1 MIVSREIFFFMVIVI
16 SSILVAGCTLS
27 SPAPGVPAGNM
38 TVSTTPV
45 APLFVIPLI
54 TTLAPVP
61 LSEDCNRTSPPGNGE
76 SFILINPISHH
87 YIGDTITF
95 DGVTSLP
102 AGETISLVIIE
113 AIYHS
118 CPKSQIAIDDSV
130 RHCHN
135 GLRDTVVVRSGK
147 CGINTWSWEVNTSQ
161 HDFVKDQGYF
171 ISASG
176 EGDRSVENTSLF
188 FTSGIP
194 KSNITLNLPENDPHE
209 NAIRFSGQVNTGNGP
224 DETLL
229 LTISSDSGKQ
239 VSYTIPISHGETG
252 YYWNYSLNKSKIIPY
267 NFYSVNITSN
277 NDPGIGI
284 FRTFLYNNEP
294 QFYPYDPYSP

>member
-1 MIVSREIFFFMVIVI
+1 MIVSRGIFFFIFIVI
-16 SSILVAGCTLS
+16 SSILVAGCISPS
-27 SPAPGVPAGNM
+27 SAPGIPAGNM

-45 APLFVIPLI
+45 APLSEIPLI
-54 TTLAPVP
+54 TTLAPVQ
-61 LSEDCNRTSPPGNGE
+61 LSEDCNRTFPSDNGE
-76 SFILINPISHH
+76 PFILINPISHY
-87 YIGDTITF
+87 YIGDTISV

-102 AGETISLVIIE
+102 AGEKISLVIIE

-118 CPKSQIAIDDSV
+118 CPKSQIADDNSV
-130 RHCHN
+130 RYCHS

-176 EGDRSVENTSLF
+176 EGDRFVENSSLF

-194 KSNITLNLPENDPHE
+194 KSNITLNLPENDPNE
-209 NAIRFSGQVNTGNGP
+209 YAIRFSGQVNTGNGP
-224 DETLL
+224 DEKLL

-239 VSYTIPISHGETG
+239 VSYTIPVSHDETG
-252 YYWNYSLNKSKIIPY
+252 YYWNYSLKKSDIVPY
-267 NFYSVNITSN
+267 NFLTVNVSSATS
-277 NDPGIGI
+277 PEISI
-284 FRTFLYNNEP
+284 ERTFLYNNEP
-294 QFYPYDPYSP
+294 VYYPYDPYGP